1 MFKRFLHSEK
11 GQAMVEFALVL
22 PLLLALLC
30 GIIDFG
36 WLYYNQITLNNA
48 AREGARYAV
57 IHYDPAADW
66 KDAAE
71 DRMIGSMAGVSS
83 AVAIVSDPVEQQI
96 TASVTATPRILTGF
110 TSTILGKQTMELH
123 ASCTMR
129 LENQSGYPKTALEG
143 DLMKKLKL
151 IALLAA
157 VLVGLGLYRFLQ
169 ELQKPQEV
177 PHTTVV
183 VAAVDIPENT
193 QITEEMLTLRSISD
207 DSLLADYITDP
218 ESVIGMVLTGDLF
231 AGEPVTRAR
240 LVRLGETASD
250 RNTLAYMVQPGMRA
264 ITIFV
269 DQDTGLVNFLK
280 PGNRVDILANY
291 SHEDTRIVLNEE
303 SRLEYVQ
310 IPTTHLL
317 AQNITVLA
325 VGSVMDKAGT
335 AEYTAVTLE
344 VTPEDALNLDAVD
357 WWGGLRLLL
366 RSPLDDEIIEV
377 GLVDEKTVYAQ
388 GGGA

>member
-129 LENQSGYPKTALEG
+129 LEN
-143 DLMKKLKL
+143 
-151 IALLAA
+151 
-157 VLVGLGLYRFLQ
+157 
-169 ELQKPQEV
+169 
-177 PHTTVV
+177 
-183 VAAVDIPENT
+183 
-193 QITEEMLTLRSISD
+193 
-207 DSLLADYITDP
+207 
-218 ESVIGMVLTGDLF
+218 
-231 AGEPVTRAR
+231 
-240 LVRLGETASD
+240 
-250 RNTLAYMVQPGMRA
+250 
-264 ITIFV
+264 
-269 DQDTGLVNFLK
+269 
-280 PGNRVDILANY
+280 
-291 SHEDTRIVLNEE
+291 
-303 SRLEYVQ
+303 
-310 IPTTHLL
+310 
-317 AQNITVLA
+317 
-325 VGSVMDKAGT
+325 
-335 AEYTAVTLE
+335 
-344 VTPEDALNLDAVD
+344 
-357 WWGGLRLLL
+357 
-366 RSPLDDEIIEV
+366 
-377 GLVDEKTVYAQ
+377 
-388 GGGA
+388 